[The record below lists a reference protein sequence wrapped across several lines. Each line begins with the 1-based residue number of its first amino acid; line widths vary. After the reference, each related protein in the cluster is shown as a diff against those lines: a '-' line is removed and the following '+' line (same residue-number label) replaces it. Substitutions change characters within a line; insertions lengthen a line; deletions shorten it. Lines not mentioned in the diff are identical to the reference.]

1 MNRYEETQ
9 STMPWLDL
17 DASVTCLFDL
27 YMARLD
33 PFERY
38 LFSTI
43 ELSEVM
49 FIIADVLLI
58 FKTLF

>member
-1 MNRYEETQ
+1 MCLFLTICISSVLPGWIRMNRKEEKHSKNIDLMSWQ
-9 STMPWLDL
+9 DL

-38 LFSTI
+38 LFN
-43 ELSEVM
+43 
-49 FIIADVLLI
+49 
-58 FKTLF
+58 